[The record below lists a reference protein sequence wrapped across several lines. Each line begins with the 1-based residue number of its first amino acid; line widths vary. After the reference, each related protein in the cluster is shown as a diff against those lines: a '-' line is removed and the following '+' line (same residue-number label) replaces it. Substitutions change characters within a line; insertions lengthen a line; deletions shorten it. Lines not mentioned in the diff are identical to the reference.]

1 MPLTPEEFMN
11 VKKNTIA
18 REAEILSQLERSIQ
32 INKDLAQQ
40 IEQLTRQKDILTNR
54 LIELEK
60 EMENGTRM
68 EQ

>member
-1 MPLTPEEFMN
+1 MPLSPEEFLN

-18 REAEILSQLERSIQ
+18 REAEILSQLERSILA
-32 INKDLAQQ
+32 NKELAEQ

-60 EMENGTRM
+60 EIEHGTRV
-68 EQ
+68 E